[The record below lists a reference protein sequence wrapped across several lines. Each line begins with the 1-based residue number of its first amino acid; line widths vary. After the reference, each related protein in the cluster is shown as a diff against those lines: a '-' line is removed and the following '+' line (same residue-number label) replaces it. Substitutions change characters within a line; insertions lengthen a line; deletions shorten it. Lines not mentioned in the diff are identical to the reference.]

1 VARKETS
8 MFLRL
13 FLAFTVIPVIELYL
27 ILQVGHAIGV
37 LPTVLAILTAAL
49 LGAALAR
56 QQGLKALSGVRTTLM
71 SGRMPTDALIDAL
84 LIFAAGILLVAPGFL
99 TDFLALFML
108 LPLTRKPIRELI
120 KRRLARGLKRGKVK
134 IFSLNGR
141 LGRW

>member
-1 VARKETS
+1 

-13 FLAFTVIPVIELYL
+13 FLAFTLIPVIELYL
-27 ILQVGHAIGV
+27 IMQVGHAIGT
-37 LPTVLAILTAAL
+37 LPTVLAILTAAG

-71 SGRMPTDALIDAL
+71 AGRMPTDALIDAL
-84 LIFAAGILLVAPGFL
+84 LIFASGILLVAPGFL
-99 TDFLALFML
+99 TDFMALFLL

-120 KRRLARGLKRGKVK
+120 KRRLARGLKRGTVRV
-134 IFSLNGR
+134 FSLNGR